1 MKLLRLEVRNFKPF
15 LDLTLPDDGSTLPAG
30 LIIIRGPNS
39 TGKSSLLEAILWALW
54 GPDSVELSNDEL
66 ISFSSTFCSVILTF
80 EVAGAQYKVDRSYNP
95 ADKTNVVLFTKS
107 GKAWKRIADK
117 TQSVATKMDEILG
130 IEWKQAQNTLLV
142 RQGEVAAISTAG
154 PVMLRNLLVDIYDIE
169 LLNRMSNHL
178 EYFESDLD
186 SKIKALRADYRSPED
201 IKEQIKHCKERI
213 SNYESSIKSRKDEIL
228 STERILKGIPDDDQ
242 LRTLNKITADIAR
255 KEHELE
261 LTEKEIERNLS
272 QAGILDAET
281 EIIEAR
287 LDSLRREK
295 ERVDTERENLN
306 TKITSLSEEMGR
318 VSGFQSDLKDKIGV
332 LTKPIHLD
340 DQIICPT
347 CSKPLSLKERDRLV
361 SEYKQAIREGDL
373 KVKEL
378 DKDRKLQIVEAKK
391 LEQRLSAISL
401 STSAAEK
408 VKTTQKQVMSIHQTI
423 VKHEQDLSSVLQ
435 TAGFTDLNVLLKKFN
450 MPTIAD
456 LQSYVSA
463 LKGDL
468 RGAKRGTSEIEE
480 NIGKE
485 KALITE
491 LEGKEVMMKQ
501 MGAEIQEME
510 RLSQHAKYVRRNLVN
525 GFVADYVFQKR
536 LIGIIRS
543 ATNQYVKSFT
553 NTQYTSIDLEPTPAT
568 KRSGAGLLLKI
579 WDERDQAW
587 KKTSQLSFGDR
598 TAISLALRL
607 GISRTMSSIRP
618 LKDSPIIAPRVKTVM
633 LDEPLGGLDKARRE
647 SVVSNLINDSN
658 FEQILLI
665 THTDV
670 QGWEGVP
677 IVEVAKA
684 GFGSTATLER

>member
-1 MKLLRLEVRNFKPF
+1 MKLLKLEVRNFKPF
-15 LDLTLPDDGSTLPAG
+15 LDLTLPDDGTTLPEG

-54 GPDSVELSNDEL
+54 GSDSVELNNDDL
-66 ISFSSTFCSVILTF
+66 ISFSSTFCSVVLTF
-80 EVAGAQYKVDRSYNP
+80 EVAGAQFKIDRSYNP
-95 ADKTNVVLFTKS
+95 ADKTNVVLFTKT

-117 TQSVATKMDEILG
+117 TQSVATKIDEILG
-130 IEWKQAQNTLLV
+130 LEWKQAQNTILV

-178 EYFESDLD
+178 EHFESDLD
-186 SKIKALRADYRSPED
+186 SKIRALRADYRSPDD
-201 IKEQIKHCKERI
+201 IKEQIDHCRKRI
-213 SNYESSIKSRKDEIL
+213 SDYESSIKNRNEEIL
-228 STERILKGIPDDDQ
+228 STERTLKGIPDDDK
-242 LRTLNKITADIAR
+242 LKIMSRVSSEIER

-261 LTEKEIERNLS
+261 LTTKEVERNLS
-272 QAGILDAET
+272 QAGILDAEP
-281 EIIEAR
+281 EIIQAR
-287 LDSLRREK
+287 IDSLKREK
-295 ERVDTERENLN
+295 ERVESERDALN
-306 TKITSLSEEMGR
+306 ATITQVSEEMGK
-318 VSGFQSDLKDKIGV
+318 VSGIQSDLKTKIDI
-332 LTKPIHLD
+332 LTKPGHAKD
-340 DQIICPT
+340 EVICPT

-373 KVKEL
+373 KTKEL
-378 DKDRKLQIVEAKK
+378 DKGRKLQIADAKK
-391 LEQRLSAISL
+391 FEQRLSVITL
-401 STSAAEK
+401 STNAAEK
-408 VKTTQKQVMSIHQTI
+408 VKVTQEQVREIKQTI
-423 VKHEQDLSSVLQ
+423 EKSEQELSSVLQ
-435 TAGFTDLNVLLKKFN
+435 AADIADLNSLLKKFN

-468 RGAKRGTSEIEE
+468 RGAKKSTSEIEQ

-485 KALITE
+485 QALITE
-491 LEGKEVMMKQ
+491 LEGKEILMKQ

-510 RLSQHAKYVRRNLVN
+510 GLNQHAKYVRRNLVN

-543 ATNQYVKSFT
+543 ATNQYVRFFT
-553 NTQYTSIDLEPTPAT
+553 NAQYTSIDLEPTPAT

-618 LKDSPIIAPRVKTVM
+618 LKDSPITTPRVKTVM

-684 GFGSTATLER
+684 GFSSTATLER

>member
-1 MKLLRLEVRNFKPF
+1 MKLLKLEVRNFKPF
-15 LDLTLPDDGSTLPAG
+15 LELTLPDDGSTLPDG

-54 GPDSVELSNDEL
+54 GSDAVDLNNDEL
-66 ISFSSTFCSVILTF
+66 ISFSSTFCSVVLTF
-80 EVAGAQYKVDRSYNP
+80 EVAGAQYKIDRTYNP
-95 ADKTNVVLFTKS
+95 ADKTNVVLFTKT

-117 TQSVATKMDEILG
+117 TQSVATKVDEILG
-130 IEWKQAQNTLLV
+130 LEWKQAQNTILV

-169 LLNRMSNHL
+169 LLNRMSKYL

-186 SKIKALRADYRSPED
+186 SKINSLRVDYRSPED
-201 IKEQIKHCKERI
+201 VKEQIEQCKKRI
-213 SNYESSIKSRKDEIL
+213 SDYESSIKVRKEEIL
-228 STERILKGIPDDDQ
+228 STEKILKGIPDDDR
-242 LRTLNKITADIAR
+242 LKTVSKISSEIAR

-261 LTEKEIERNLS
+261 LTKKEIEQNLA

-281 EIIEAR
+281 EIILAR
-287 LDSLRREK
+287 LDSLKREK
-295 ERVDTERENLN
+295 ERVESEREILN
-306 TKITSLSEEMGR
+306 TKITDLSEDMGKA
-318 VSGFQSDLKDKIGV
+318 SGVQSDLREKIDI
-332 LTKPIHLD
+332 LTKPGPAKD
-340 DQIICPT
+340 EVICPT

-361 SEYKQAIREGDL
+361 SEYRQAIGQWEL
-373 KVKEL
+373 KAKEL
-378 DKDRKLQIVEAKK
+378 DKARKLQIAEVKK
-391 LEQRLSAISL
+391 LEQRLSAISQ

-408 VKTTQKQVMSIHQTI
+408 VKATQEEVRRIQQTI
-423 VKHEQDLSSVLQ
+423 EKSDQELSAVLQ
-435 TAGFTDLNVLLKKFN
+435 ATGITDLNSLLKKFN
-450 MPTIAD
+450 MSTIAD
-456 LQSYVSA
+456 LQSYISA

-468 RGAKRGTSEIEE
+468 RGAKKGTSEIEE

-485 KALITE
+485 QALITE
-491 LEGKEVMMKQ
+491 LEGKEILMKQ

-510 RLSQHAKYVRRNLVN
+510 VLNQHAKYVRRNLVN

-543 ATNQYVKSFT
+543 ATNQYVKFFT
-553 NTQYTSIDLEPTPAT
+553 NAQYTSIDLEPTPAT

-618 LKDSPIIAPRVKTVM
+618 LKDSPITTPRVKTVM
-633 LDEPLGGLDKARRE
+633 LDEPLGGLDKPRRE
-647 SVVSNLINDSN
+647 AVVSNLINDSN

-677 IVEVAKA
+677 IVEVAKS
-684 GFGSTATLER
+684 GYSSTATLER

>member
-1 MKLLRLEVRNFKPF
+1 MKLLKLELRNFKPF
-15 LDLTLPDDGSTLPAG
+15 LDLTLPDDGSTLPGG

-66 ISFSSTFCSVILTF
+66 ISFSSTFCSVVLTF

-117 TQSVATKMDEILG
+117 TQSVATKIDEILG
-130 IEWKQAQNTLLV
+130 LEWKQAQNTILV

-169 LLNRMSNHL
+169 LLNRMSSHL

-186 SKIKALRADYRSPED
+186 SKTKALRADYRSPED
-201 IKEQIKHCKERI
+201 VKEQIEQSKKRI
-213 SNYESSIKSRKDEIL
+213 LNFESSIKDRKEEIL
-228 STERILKGIPDDDQ
+228 STEKILKGIPDDDK
-242 LRTLNKITADIAR
+242 LRTLNNIVSEIAR

-261 LTEKEIERNLS
+261 LTNKEIERNLS

-281 EIIEAR
+281 EIIQAR
-287 LDSLRREK
+287 LDSLKREK
-295 ERVDTERENLN
+295 ERVDAERESLN
-306 TKITSLSEEMGR
+306 TKITSLSEEMGK
-318 VSGFQSDLKDKIGV
+318 VSGLQSDLKEKIDI
-332 LTKPIHLD
+332 LSKPGRSKD
-340 DQIICPT
+340 EVICPT

-361 SEYKQAIREGDL
+361 SEYRHAIREGET

-378 DKDRKLQIVEAKK
+378 DKDRKLQIVDAKK

-401 STSAAEK
+401 STNAAEK
-408 VKTTQKQVMSIHQTI
+408 VKTTQEQVRSIQQAI
-423 VKHEQDLSSVLQ
+423 EKYEQDLSKVLQ
-435 TAGFTDLNVLLKKFN
+435 AAGIADLNTLLKKFN
-450 MPTIAD
+450 TPTIGE

-468 RGAKRGTSEIEE
+468 RGAKKGTSDIED
-480 NIGKE
+480 NIRKE
-485 KALITE
+485 QALITE

-525 GFVADYVFQKR
+525 GFVADYIFQKR

-543 ATNQYVKSFT
+543 ATNQYVQFFT
-553 NTQYTSIDLEPTPAT
+553 NAQYTSIDLEPTPAT

-618 LKDSPIIAPRVKTVM
+618 LKDSPIITPRVKTVM

-684 GFGSTATLER
+684 GFGSTATLGQ

>member
-1 MKLLRLEVRNFKPF
+1 MKLLKLEVRNFKPF
-15 LDLTLPDDGSTLPAG
+15 LDLTLPNDSSTLPGG

-66 ISFSSTFCSVILTF
+66 ISFSSTFCSVVLNF
-80 EVAGAQYKVDRSYNP
+80 EVAGAQYKIDRSYNP
-95 ADKTNVVLFTKS
+95 ADKTNVVLFAKS

-117 TQSVATKMDEILG
+117 TQSVATKIDEILG
-130 IEWKQAQNTLLV
+130 LEWKQAQNTILV

-169 LLNRMSNHL
+169 LLNRMSHHL

-186 SKIKALRADYRSPED
+186 SKINVLRSDYRPPED
-201 IKEQIKHCKERI
+201 IKEQIEHCKERI
-213 SNYESSIKSRKDEIL
+213 SSYESSIKDRKDEIL
-228 STERILKGIPDDDQ
+228 STEKILKGIPEDEQ
-242 LRTLNKITADIAR
+242 LKTLNKVTADITR

-261 LTEKEIERNLS
+261 LTNKEVERNLS
-272 QAGILDAET
+272 QAGILDAEA
-281 EIIEAR
+281 EVVQAR
-287 LDSLRREK
+287 LDSLKREK
-295 ERVDTERENLN
+295 ERVDAERETLN
-306 TKITSLSEEMGR
+306 TAITSLSEEMGK
-318 VSGFQSDLKDKIGV
+318 VSGLQSDLKEKIDV
-332 LTKPIHLD
+332 LKKPGHSGD
-340 DQIICPT
+340 EIICPT

-373 KVKEL
+373 RVKEL

-391 LEQRLSAISL
+391 LDQRLSAISL

-408 VKTTQKQVMSIHQTI
+408 IKTTLEQVRSIQQTI
-423 VKHEQDLSSVLQ
+423 ETYEQDLSNVLQ
-435 TAGFTDLNVLLKKFN
+435 TAGITDLNALLKKFN
-450 MPTIAD
+450 MPTVAD

-468 RGAKRGTSEIEE
+468 RGAKKGTSEIEE

-543 ATNQYVKSFT
+543 ATNQYVQSFT
-553 NTQYTSIDLEPTPAT
+553 NAQYTSIDLEPTPAT

-618 LKDSPIIAPRVKTVM
+618 LKDSPIITPRVKTVM

-647 SVVSNLINDSN
+647 SVVSNLINDGN

-684 GFGSTATLER
+684 GFGSTATLGQ

>member
-1 MKLLRLEVRNFKPF
+1 MKLLKLEVRNFKPF
-15 LDLTLPDDGSTLPAG
+15 LDLTLPDDGTTLPEG

-54 GPDSVELSNDEL
+54 GSDSVELNNDDL
-66 ISFSSTFCSVILTF
+66 ISFSSTFCSVVLTF
-80 EVAGAQYKVDRSYNP
+80 EVAGAQFKIDRSYNP
-95 ADKTNVVLFTKS
+95 ADKTNVVLFTKT

-117 TQSVATKMDEILG
+117 TQSVATKIDEILG
-130 IEWKQAQNTLLV
+130 LEWKQAQNTILV

-186 SKIKALRADYRSPED
+186 SKIRALRADYRSPED
-201 IKEQIKHCKERI
+201 IKEQIDHCRKRI
-213 SNYESSIKSRKDEIL
+213 SDYESSIKNRNEEIL
-228 STERILKGIPDDDQ
+228 STERILKGIPDDDK
-242 LRTLNKITADIAR
+242 LKIMSRISSEIER

-261 LTEKEIERNLS
+261 LTTKEVERNLS
-272 QAGILDAET
+272 QAGILDAEP
-281 EIIEAR
+281 EIIQAR
-287 LDSLRREK
+287 IDSLKREK
-295 ERVDTERENLN
+295 ERVESERDALN
-306 TKITSLSEEMGR
+306 ATITQVSEEMGK
-318 VSGFQSDLKDKIGV
+318 VSGIQSDLRAKIDI
-332 LTKPIHLD
+332 LTKPGHAKD
-340 DQIICPT
+340 EVICPT

-373 KVKEL
+373 KTKEL
-378 DKDRKLQIVEAKK
+378 DKGRKLQIADAKK
-391 LEQRLSAISL
+391 FEQRLSVITL
-401 STSAAEK
+401 STNAAEK
-408 VKTTQKQVMSIHQTI
+408 VKVTQEQVRGIKQTI
-423 VKHEQDLSSVLQ
+423 KKSEQELSSVLQ
-435 TAGFTDLNVLLKKFN
+435 AADIADLNSLLKKFN

-468 RGAKRGTSEIEE
+468 RGAKKSTSEIEQ

-485 KALITE
+485 QALITE
-491 LEGKEVMMKQ
+491 LEGKEILMKQ

-510 RLSQHAKYVRRNLVN
+510 GLNQHAKYVRRNLVN

-543 ATNQYVKSFT
+543 ATNQYVRFFT
-553 NTQYTSIDLEPTPAT
+553 NAQYTSIDLEPTPAT

-618 LKDSPIIAPRVKTVM
+618 LKDSPITTPRVKTVM

-684 GFGSTATLER
+684 GFSSTATLER